1 MASTLAV
8 SGLAST
14 IDTKAIVEALI
25 NADRAPARLA
35 ENNRSTAQ
43 TRLNAVKAMNTKLLA
58 LRDATDAIK
67 DKANFAVKTSSSS
80 NEASVTVSAS
90 SSAIAGSLV
99 VNVKK
104 LASADQVASAGQ
116 ASASTDLGAG
126 TVVLRLAS
134 AGSSDPDITI
144 TPTTNTLTGL
154 AEAINSANAGVS
166 ASVVNDGSGTPYRL
180 VVTSTKT
187 GTANA
192 ITKLDGTGGFAGV
205 LPGLSGMTK
214 VTTATDAEIRIGDKD
229 TGLLLKSSSNTMD
242 QAVPGLKLTLKT
254 VADGVTITTS
264 QDTSSVK
271 SKVKSLVDTFNAA
284 NSYYTSNSTYDAAT
298 KSVGALF
305 NEYDLRTR
313 LDKVERELKTS
324 NSSLPTG
331 FQSMSDI
338 GVKLAT
344 DGTLSLDETVFAS
357 KLAENQ
363 DAVASLFLSSG
374 SAIGVQLDSLTRS
387 VDGTM
392 ALKTATLETAIQNYT
407 DSITKIDSRL
417 EKRKAY
423 YEAKFLQME
432 KLTAQYQSQGN
443 SLTSFIT
450 GLNASSSK

>member
-35 ENNRSTAQ
+35 ENNRTTAQ
-43 TRLNAVKAMNTKLLA
+43 NRLNAVKSMNTKLLA
-58 LRDATDAIK
+58 LRDATDAVK
-67 DKANFAVKTSSSS
+67 DKTNFAVKSTVSS
-80 NEASVTVSAS
+80 NEASVSATAS

-104 LASADQVASAGQ
+104 LASADQVATAGQ
-116 ASASTDLGAG
+116 ASASTDLGSG
-126 TVVLRLAS
+126 TVVLRLTS
-134 AGSSDPDITI
+134 TGSSDPDITI
-144 TPTTNTLTGL
+144 TPTTNTLTGI
-154 AEAINSANAGVS
+154 AEAINAANAGVS

-192 ITKLDGTGGFAGV
+192 ITKLEGTGGFAGV

-214 VTTATDAEIRIGDKD
+214 VTAAADAEVRIGDKD

-242 QAVPGLKLTLKT
+242 QAIPGLKLTLKT

-264 QDTSSVK
+264 QDASSIK
-271 SKVKSLVDTFNAA
+271 DKVQSLVDSFNAA
-284 NSYYTSNSTYDAAT
+284 NSFYASNSSYDAAT
-298 KSVGALF
+298 KTVGSLF

-313 LDKVERELKTS
+313 LDKVEREFKNV

-331 FQSMSDI
+331 FQSLADV
-338 GVKLAT
+338 GVKVAT
-344 DGTLSLDETVFAS
+344 DGTVSLDETVLTS

-374 SAIGVQLDSLTRS
+374 TAIGVQLDSLTRS

-392 ALKTATLETAIQNYT
+392 ALKTANLKSAIKSYT
-407 DSITKIDSRL
+407 DSIAKIDSRL

-432 KLTAQYQSQGN
+432 KLTSQYQSQGN

-450 GLNASSSK
+450 GLNSSSSK

>member
-35 ENNRSTAQ
+35 ENNRSIAQ
-43 TRLNAVKAMNTKLLA
+43 NRLNAVKAMNTKLLA

-67 DKANFAVKTSSSS
+67 DKSNFAVKTATSS
-80 NEASVTVSAS
+80 NEASVTVNASAN
-90 SSAIAGSLV
+90 AIAGSLV

-116 ASASTDLGAG
+116 ASASADLGAG

-134 AGSSDPDITI
+134 TGSSDPDITI

-264 QDTSSVK
+264 QDSSSVK
-271 SKVKSLVDTFNAA
+271 GKVQSLVDSFNAA
-284 NSYYTSNSTYDAAT
+284 NSFYTINSTYDAAT
-298 KSVGALF
+298 KTVGSLF

-313 LDKVERELKTS
+313 LDKIERELKTT
-324 NSSLPTG
+324 NSSLPSG

-363 DAVASLFLSSG
+363 DAVASLFLASG

-392 ALKTATLETAIQNYT
+392 ALKTTTLETAIQNYT
-407 DSITKIDSRL
+407 NSIAKIDSRL